1 MGFIDEDRDLIPA
14 LENSGVEPHRVFL
27 LRGPNDLEAF
37 EIMMDGSQW
46 GESAEKFLAQ
56 GRVELADGHSLVCVE
71 VHNDEEAAQV
81 ADVLVLQGVHSIIHF
96 GTLVDTRL
104 TA

>member
-1 MGFIDEDRDLIPA
+1 
-14 LENSGVEPHRVFL
+14 
-27 LRGPNDLEAF
+27 
-37 EIMMDGSQW
+37 MMDGSQW